1 MDAFAQQLTAQR
13 TVPLHALRF
22 ADSIGA
28 LIVGS
33 HTREARALAGVYG
46 GRTGVAYMA
55 ATMRLTELDDID
67 LRTCTTPSAVVV
79 PVVLEAAR
87 RANATPASVAR
98 GLHAGY
104 VATARAAI
112 GAGGI
117 EALARGVWP
126 TLVVAPLGAAAAS
139 AAMRGLPAERMAAAL
154 RLGLARSVG
163 RAGATIAPLPSRW
176 WLFGESVAVGVA
188 AAAAA
193 EAGFTA
199 DAHLDAPYGEAFSGP
214 DGADAWGWISQ
225 KTFPTARQGA
235 NALVAFRDLLRDEA
249 IDPKLIARVEIE
261 VPPPCVRVISQPLD
275 TANRLMVISNAGFQ
289 FGAAAFAP
297 ALLADVDRPGP
308 FPADVLAFAPR
319 VSVAPSAALEAAFP
333 REWGAR
339 VVVELMDGRRLER
352 TRRTIPGDPD
362 QPLTLAELAQKYAGL
377 ERALLDDAVAALT
390 DAGALTRTLARLEH
404 AG

>member
-1 MDAFAQQLTAQR
+1 VL
-13 TVPLHALRF
+13 PLALRF
-22 ADSIGA
+22 ADSVGA
-28 LIVGS
+28 LVIGS
-33 HTREARALAGVYG
+33 RTREGKALAALYG
-46 GRTGVAYMA
+46 GRTGAAYMA

-67 LRTCTTPSAVVV
+67 LLTCTTPSAVVV
-79 PVVLEAAR
+79 PVVLDEAR
-87 RANATPASVAR
+87 RTQATPAAVAR
-98 GLHAGY
+98 GLQAGY
-104 VATARAAI
+104 VTTARAAV

-126 TLVVAPLGAAAAS
+126 TLAVAPIGAAAAS
-139 AAMRGLPAERMAAAL
+139 AAMRGLPPDRRAAAM

-176 WLFGESVAVGVA
+176 WLFGESVAAGIA

-199 DAHLDAPYGEAFSGP
+199 DTHLDGPYAAIFAAG
-214 DGADAWGWISQ
+214 DGDTCGSISQ
-225 KTFPTARQGA
+225 KGFPTARQGA
-235 NALVAFRDLLRDEA
+235 NALVAFRDLLREERL
-249 IDPKLIARVEIE
+249 DPQTIARVEVE

-275 TANRLMVISNAGFQ
+275 NANRLMVISNVGFQ

-297 ALLADVDRPGP
+297 ELLTDADRPGP
-308 FPADVLAFAPR
+308 FPAEVLAFVPR

-339 VVVELMDGRRLER
+339 VVVELLDGRRVER

-362 QPLTLAELAQKYAGL
+362 QPFTLEDLVLKYAGL
-377 ERALLDDAVAALT
+377 DRALLDDAFAALT
-390 DAGALTRTLARLEH
+390 DADALARTLAQLE
-404 AG
+404 